1 MSDRRFLVPKGTE
14 MMRDRYHFSQGVQVG
29 NTIYVSGQGGWNAD
43 FSIADTVAAQAR
55 QAFRNMATVL
65 KEGGASL
72 DDVVEITSYHLDM
85 DQMGAVV
92 EAMREAFPNH
102 QPAWTAVG
110 VTRLALPQMLVEIK
124 ATAVLRKS

>member
-1 MSDRRFLVPKGTE
+1 MSDRRFLVPKGSE

-43 FSIADTVAAQAR
+43 FSIADTAAAQAR

-65 KEGGASL
+65 KEGGTSL

>member
-1 MSDRRFLVPKGTE
+1 MSERRFLVPKGTE
-14 MMRDRYHFSQGVQVG
+14 MMRDRYHFSQGVRVG
-29 NTIYVSGQGGWNAD
+29 HTIYVSGQGGWNAD
-43 FSIADTVAAQAR
+43 FSIAETVAAQAR
-55 QAFRNMATVL
+55 QAFRNMTTVL
-65 KEGGASL
+65 QEGGASL

-124 ATAVLRKS
+124 ATAIVR